1 MTQQE
6 LECEIEEA
14 PARGVRLVIF
24 DVDGVLTDGGIHLG
38 ALPGGGAVELKRFD
52 IQDGLG
58 IQLLQQAGIQVAF
71 VSGRLS
77 EATDLRAR
85 ELGVRECHQAADA
98 RKIPLVEGIL
108 ARTGASWE
116 EAAMLADDLPD
127 LAVFRRVGLR
137 AAVANAQPEIA
148 RLAHWCTR
156 RRGGEGAV
164 REFCRALLMAR
175 GQWYGLLEEYERE
188 RS

>member
-6 LECEIEEA
+6 LEREIEGA

-98 RKIPLVEGIL
+98 RKSPWWRGFWPAPVLLGRRPPCWPTTSLIWRFS
-108 ARTGASWE
+108 AAS
-116 EAAMLADDLPD
+116 D
-127 LAVFRRVGLR
+127 
-137 AAVANAQPEIA
+137 
-148 RLAHWCTR
+148 
-156 RRGGEGAV
+156 
-164 REFCRALLMAR
+164 
-175 GQWYGLLEEYERE
+175 
-188 RS
+188 